1 MLCMPDPRTKSMSIQ
16 ASALFNH
23 FAPTGLLEE
32 MLGADGVIER
42 VSAVE
47 HCSSGDLVFVDRQ
60 DFVQSALDGGV
71 AAVITAPKLAPAFA
85 GVPSLAVLTSPNVT
99 LARALV
105 TQRFFDRKFHTSGT
119 AQIDPSAE
127 IAPSARIGANV
138 YVGPG
143 ARVGEDC
150 VVLPNVVIEERAVIG
165 ARTVLHPT
173 VVVGYE
179 CVLGDDVIVRAG
191 TIIGSDG
198 FGFAQDETR
207 RSHRIPQ
214 MGNVVIEDG
223 VVIGSNCC
231 IDRGTHG
238 PTRVGKG
245 TVMDN
250 LCHVAHN
257 VEIGENCILTA
268 MLCVAGS
275 TKIGN
280 RVMTSGQVGI
290 LDHTTIGDDVAL
302 VQRAGVSHDV
312 TTPGVYAGVPL
323 LPLGEYRKQQ
333 ATLRKITALRSTVK
347 DLVARIAKLEAE
359 RGED

>member
-1 MLCMPDPRTKSMSIQ
+1 VT
-16 ASALFNH
+16 
-23 FAPTGLLEE
+23 
-32 MLGADGVIER
+32 
-42 VSAVE
+42 
-47 HCSSGDLVFVDRQ
+47 
-60 DFVQSALDGGV
+60 
-71 AAVITAPKLAPAFA
+71 AVITVSKLAPAFD
-85 GVPSLAVLTSPNVT
+85 GVPSLAVLTSPNVK

-105 TQRFFDRKFHTSGT
+105 TQRFFDREFVARGA
-119 AQIDPSAE
+119 AQIDPSAR
-127 IAPSARIGANV
+127 IAPSARIGAQV

-143 ARVGEDC
+143 ATIGEDC
-150 VVLPNVVIEERAVIG
+150 VVLPNAVIEERAVVG

-191 TIIGSDG
+191 TVIGSEG

-214 MGNVVIEDG
+214 MGNVVIGDG

-238 PTRVGKG
+238 STRIGKG

-250 LCHVAHN
+250 LCHIAHN

-280 RVMTSGQVGI
+280 RVLTSGQVGI
-290 LDHTTIGDDVAL
+290 LDHLTIGDDVAL
-302 VQRAGVSHDV
+302 VQRAGVSSDV
-312 TTPGVYAGVPL
+312 KTAGAYGGVPL
-323 LPLGEYRKQQ
+323 LPLGEYRKNQ
-333 ATLRKITALRSTVK
+333 ATLRKLTSLRSTIK
-347 DLVARIAKLEAE
+347 DLSDRIAKLEAD
-359 RGED
+359 RDDK